1 MFPICKPHAAVLF
14 HVPPPFLRCSFSL
27 NTCICKKQPT
37 NHENWGDKKSVL
49 LPWHSLS
56 AHDSMNSKCET
67 YSLWARTIIKKVGE
81 INRSPPALLEPP
93 LQEQPCRWRTH
104 VSCQREN
111 TQINAFLQGLL
122 IFFLGQL
129 ENPSQW
135 CQIIPL
141 CVPGDKKKIHP
152 TAEIVSCSASSS
164 NTLKGLSATCF
175 STKVNLVASFLN
187 S

>member
-1 MFPICKPHAAVLF
+1 MQKAANKPWKLRRQEVCPVTLAFPECSWQHEQQMWDLFIMSQNNNKKGWGNKQKP
-14 HVPPPFLRCSFSL
+14 
-27 NTCICKKQPT
+27 
-37 NHENWGDKKSVL
+37 
-49 LPWHSLS
+49 
-56 AHDSMNSKCET
+56 
-67 YSLWARTIIKKVGE
+67 
-81 INRSPPALLEPP
+81 PPALLEPP